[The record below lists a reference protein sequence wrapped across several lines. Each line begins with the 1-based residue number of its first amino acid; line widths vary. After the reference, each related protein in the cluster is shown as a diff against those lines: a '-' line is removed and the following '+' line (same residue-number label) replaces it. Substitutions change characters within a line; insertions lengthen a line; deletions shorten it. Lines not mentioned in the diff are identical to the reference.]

1 MLGGRDKRALKH
13 NRKRQITRTI
23 LPKKKDAEGEIRTP
37 VAQCTT
43 GFQDRRRGP
52 LGYLSNVVSGWI
64 KYNCRRGITPLQV
77 LLILLGLPVHLIR
90 IHQTLQ
96 LLIAPLLQDQ
106 ASPVLLYKSQ
116 HITLLSVQYISTCPV
131 PAVL

>member
-1 MLGGRDKRALKH
+1 
-13 NRKRQITRTI
+13 
-23 LPKKKDAEGEIRTP
+23 
-37 VAQCTT
+37 
-43 GFQDRRRGP
+43 
-52 LGYLSNVVSGWI
+52 VVSGWI

-77 LLILLGLPVHLIR
+77 LLIILSLPVHLIR
-90 IHQTLQ
+90 IHQILQ